1 MALKIVDKVLWNE
14 ARQDYDSATSL
25 RPWDCMMLT
34 TAAAD
39 WGRLAIDNATAN
51 AYLDQISSSVK
62 RFARTKPD
70 VLVGCIPFREVLVV
84 LDSQRLLYDGEEAPG
99 RRSRRSAKIALQV
112 LRRLMH
118 AFLAR
123 AAQARLTAINELG
136 KAYLRAA
143 NLPMWVKMS
152 AASGVAGTLFGGYH
166 LIKEHVGRKDRGFSI
181 YPPPDHFKNNVKE

>member
-14 ARQDYDSATSL
+14 ARHDYDSATSL

-70 VLVGCIPFREVLVV
+70 VLVGCIPLGFVSV
-84 LDSQRLLYDGEEAPG
+84 DPSTPG
-99 RRSRRSAKIALQV
+99 RKYLYLLLSLV
-112 LRRLMH
+112 LRVLLQYIPTSRSP
-118 AFLAR
+118 
-123 AAQARLTAINELG
+123 LT
-136 KAYLRAA
+136 
-143 NLPMWVKMS
+143 S
-152 AASGVAGTLFGGYH
+152 
-166 LIKEHVGRKDRGFSI
+166 
-181 YPPPDHFKNNVKE
+181 